1 MSREKLKLTNEQARD
16 IVWGE
21 TDEFTEI
28 SNKVVGTSRWSTIY
42 EIVVQRK
49 SDGKYFKD
57 KYRVGATESQDERAY
72 EHTNPNFTEVF
83 PVEKTITVY
92 E

>member
-1 MSREKLKLTNEQARD
+1 MNREKLKLTNEQARD

-21 TDEFTEI
+21 NDDFIEI
-28 SNKVVGTSRWSTIY
+28 RTKIIGTSRWSTIY

-57 KYRVGATESQDERAY
+57 KYRVAATESQEESPY
-72 EHTNPNFTEVF
+72 ENTNPNFTEVF
-83 PVEKTITVY
+83 PVEKTIIDY

>member
-1 MSREKLKLTNEQARD
+1 MNREKLNLTNEQARD

-21 TDEFTEI
+21 TDEFAEI
-28 SNKVVGTSRWSTIY
+28 SNKVVGTSRWSTVY

-57 KYRVGATESQDERAY
+57 KYS
-72 EHTNPNFTEVF
+72 
-83 PVEKTITVY
+83 KL
-92 E
+92 